1 MMLALHH
8 HVAAATCPPVL
19 FHDTH
24 SATSIRAAMA
34 AALGSSLF
42 LFHSLDHNLAT
53 ILKQAGRPQS
63 LPSALSLASPTT
75 PSHPHDPEHTMG
87 NLFSRHRKIDPRDQ
101 QPKDKDKRKRNQ
113 KDAPCHPAYILSVQC
128 THCIG
133 LPHRLRCK
141 AVPDLMANA
150 PPTMAYRDPW
160 AEPPAEISGWF
171 IRVDFCSP
179 ANWREDSNGKRALQ
193 VLQRILWDPAMQEG
207 GRRPGSRGSRG
218 GQEAAKIGVA
228 QVEAALRAKGV
239 VFRSDFLDGNWKD
252 RR

>member
-1 MMLALHH
+1 MMLALHQ

-24 SATSIRAAMA
+24 SETSIIAAMA

-63 LPSALSLASPTT
+63 LLPSASSLASPAT
-75 PSHPHDPEHTMG
+75 PSHPHGTELVMG
-87 NLFSRHRKIDPRDQ
+87 SRFSKHRKIDPRDQ
-101 QPKDKDKRKRNQ
+101 QQPKKKRTQ
-113 KDAPCHPAYILSVQC
+113 PPPCHPAYILSVQC

-133 LPHRLRCK
+133 LPPRRRCK
-141 AVPDLMANA
+141 ALPDLMANA
-150 PPTMAYRDPW
+150 RSIMAYRDPW
-160 AEPPAEISGWF
+160 AEPPAEISGWI

-179 ANWREDSNGKRALQ
+179 ANWREGSNGKRALR
-193 VLQRILWDPAMQEG
+193 VLQRFLCPDETVRDG

-218 GQEAAKIGVA
+218 GQRVAPVLGVA
-228 QVEAALRAKGV
+228 QVEAALRAEGV
-239 VFRSDFLDGNWKD
+239 EFRSDFRSGN
-252 RR
+252 